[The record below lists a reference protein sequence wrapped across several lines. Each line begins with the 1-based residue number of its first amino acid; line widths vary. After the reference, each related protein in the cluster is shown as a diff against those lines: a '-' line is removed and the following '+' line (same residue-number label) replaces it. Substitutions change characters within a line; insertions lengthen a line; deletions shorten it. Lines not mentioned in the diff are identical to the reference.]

1 MKNSV
6 IYALDFD
13 GVICDSAVETGI
25 TGWKAATLLWDDM
38 SGPFPPKEMIDQFRK
53 VRPIIETGY
62 ESILVMR
69 MLYEG
74 EDKEAIFNHF
84 TRKKREM
91 IEKSNKNI
99 DILKKLF
106 GETRDLWIRESLDEW
121 IKMNPLFPGIAEKLR
136 ELEKQGMLYI
146 VTTKQERF
154 VAQILEA
161 NDIHVAGD
169 KIFGLDRNQSKE
181 EVLIEIQDNHP
192 EETIYF
198 VEDRLPTLLNVLL
211 NEKLRNVSLFFASW
225 GYNTA
230 QDKSEAEKHPIE
242 FQEIENFLQL

>member
-1 MKNSV
+1 MKNTV

-25 TGWKAATLLWDDM
+25 TGWKAATRIWGGMLEQLP
-38 SGPFPPKEMIDQFRK
+38 SNKMIDQFRE

-74 EDKEAIFNHF
+74 ENTETIFTLF
-84 TRKKREM
+84 EQKKQEF
-91 IEKSNKNI
+91 IDKSNKSI
-99 DILKKLF
+99 DFLKKLF
-106 GETRDLWIRESLDEW
+106 GETRDLWIQNSLDEW
-121 IKMNPLFPGIAEKLR
+121 IKMNPLFPGIAKKLNN
-136 ELEKQGMLYI
+136 LDKKGMWYV

-161 NDIHVAGD
+161 NDIQLPGD
-169 KIFGLDRNQSKE
+169 RIFGLDRNRNKE
-181 EVLIEIQDNHP
+181 EILIELQDRHP
-192 EETIYF
+192 EEPIHF
-198 VEDRLPTLLNVLL
+198 VEDRLPTLLNVLH
-211 NEKLRNVSLFFASW
+211 NDKLGNVRLFFANW

-230 QDKSEAEKHPIE
+230 RDKLEAEKHPIE
-242 FQEIENFLQL
+242 LQDLEDFLQ